1 MQSNLNVDIGSNKI
15 RGVDSSIPIA
25 SAISSY
31 ALLLM
36 FKYMNIPGNLLL
48 YMDTDGIV
56 LSKPLDSR
64 YVGTELGLMKL
75 EYSIKRAVYAS
86 KKLYAVECT
95 DGRLIKK
102 AVGMNSNQLTFQDY
116 IDYLN
121 GKPLKTN
128 LIQFNID

>member
-1 MQSNLNVDIGSNKI
+1 
-15 RGVDSSIPIA
+15 
-25 SAISSY
+25 
-31 ALLLM
+31 
-36 FKYMNIPGNLLL
+36 MNIPGNLLL

-56 LSKPLDSR
+56 LTKPLDPIF
-64 YVGTELGLMKL
+64 VGPELGQMKL
-75 EYSIKRAVYAS
+75 EYTIKRAVYAS

-116 IDYLN
+116 IDYLK

-128 LIQFNID
+128 LLQFNID